1 MKSEA
6 DGIAYTIRV
15 FQYPPDYPAVIA
27 LWESAGPGVHV
38 RRSDSASEI
47 EKKLQR
53 DPDLFLVAEH
63 DGRIIG
69 TVMAG
74 FDGRRGMIYHLA
86 VVPEYRQLGLGTA
99 LMDEVERRLKEKGC
113 IRSYLMVT
121 RDNPSALD
129 FYSRRGWETMDLNV
143 MAKDL

>member
-1 MKSEA
+1 MSERA
-6 DGIAYTIRV
+6 GLSYTIRL
-15 FQYPPDYPAVIA
+15 FQYPQDYAAVID
-27 LWESAGPGVHV
+27 LWQSVGPGVHV
-38 RRSDSASEI
+38 RRSDSAAEI

-53 DPDLFLVAEH
+53 DLDLFLVAES

-69 TVMAG
+69 TVLGG

-86 VVPEYRQLGLGTA
+86 VVQGYRQLGLGTA
-99 LMDEVERRLKEKGC
+99 LMDEVEHRLKAKGC

-121 RDNPSALD
+121 RDNPWALD
-129 FYSRRGWETMDLNV
+129 FYSHRGWETMDLHI

>member
-1 MKSEA
+1 MSEA
-6 DGIAYTIRV
+6 AGIVYSIRV
-15 FQYPPDYPAVIA
+15 FQHPQDYPAVIA

-38 RRSDSASEI
+38 RRSDNPDEI

-53 DPDLFLVAEH
+53 DPDLFLLAEH

-86 VVPEYRQLGLGTA
+86 VVQDYRQLGLGTA
-99 LMDEVERRLKEKGC
+99 LMDEVERRLREKGC

-121 RDNPSALD
+121 RDNPDAVG
-129 FYSRRGWETMDLNV
+129 FYSHRGWETMDINI

>member
-1 MKSEA
+1 MSDSA
-6 DGIAYTIRV
+6 SVPYTIRV
-15 FQYPPDYPAVIA
+15 FQFPQDYPAVIA

-38 RRSDSASEI
+38 RRSDNASEV

-53 DPDLFLVAEH
+53 DPDLFLVAEQE
-63 DGRIIG
+63 GRIIG
-69 TVMAG
+69 TVLGG

-86 VVPEYRQLGLGTA
+86 VVREYRQLGLGTA

-121 RDNPSALD
+121 RDNPGALD
-129 FYSRRGWETMDLNV
+129 FYSHRGWETMDINI

>member
-1 MKSEA
+1 MSEA
-6 DGIAYTIRV
+6 GRIVYTIRV
-15 FQYPPDYPAVIA
+15 FQHPQDYPAVIA

-53 DPDLFLVAEH
+53 DPDLFLVAER

-69 TVMAG
+69 TVMGG

-86 VVPEYRQLGLGTA
+86 VVPEYRKLGLGTA

-121 RDNPSALD
+121 RDNPNAVD
-129 FYSRRGWETMDLNV
+129 FYSRRGWETMDINI

>member
-1 MKSEA
+1 MSEA
-6 DGIAYTIRV
+6 AGVAYTVRV
-15 FQYPPDYPAVIA
+15 FQYPQDYPVVIA

-53 DPDLFLVAEH
+53 DPDLFLVAER

-69 TVMAG
+69 TVMGG

-86 VVPEYRQLGLGTA
+86 VAQEYRQLGLGTA
-99 LMDEVERRLKEKGC
+99 LMDEVERRLKERGC
-113 IRSYLMVT
+113 LRSYLMVT
-121 RDNPSALD
+121 RDNPNAVD
-129 FYSRRGWETMDLNV
+129 FYSHRGWEAMDINI

>member
-1 MKSEA
+1 MSERA
-6 DGIAYTIRV
+6 GLSYTIRL
-15 FQYPPDYPAVIA
+15 FQYPQDYAAVID
-27 LWESAGPGVHV
+27 LWQSVGPGVHV
-38 RRSDSASEI
+38 RRSDSAAEI

-53 DPDLFLVAEH
+53 DLDLFLVAES

-69 TVMAG
+69 TVLGG

-86 VVPEYRQLGLGTA
+86 VVQGYRQLGLGTA
-99 LMDEVERRLKEKGC
+99 LMDEVERRLKAKGC

-121 RDNPSALD
+121 RDNPWALD
-129 FYSRRGWETMDLNV
+129 FYSHRGWETMDLHI

>member
-1 MKSEA
+1 MSEA
-6 DGIAYTIRV
+6 TGIPYTIRV
-15 FQYPPDYPAVIA
+15 FRYPQDYSAVIA
-27 LWESAGPGVHV
+27 LWQSAGSGVHV
-38 RRSDSASEI
+38 RRSDSAEEI
-47 EKKLQR
+47 EKKLSR

-69 TVMAG
+69 TVMGG

-86 VVPEYRQLGLGTA
+86 VVREYRQFGLGTA
-99 LMDEVERRLKEKGC
+99 LMDEVERRLKERGC
-113 IRSYLMVT
+113 LRSYLLVT

-129 FYSRRGWETMDLNV
+129 FYSRRGWETMEINI